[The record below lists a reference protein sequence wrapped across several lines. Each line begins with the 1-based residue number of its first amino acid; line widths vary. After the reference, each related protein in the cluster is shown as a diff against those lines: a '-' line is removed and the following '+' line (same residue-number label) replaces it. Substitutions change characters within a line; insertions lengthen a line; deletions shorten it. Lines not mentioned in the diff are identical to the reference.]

1 MSLHLRSKKM
11 ALFDSTGARR
21 HSWTDTTE
29 NGPHRSD
36 DKPQIP
42 AEST

>member
-11 ALFDSTGARR
+11 ALFDSVGARR

-29 NGPHRSD
+29 NGPGRSD
-36 DKPQIP
+36 GKPQIH
-42 AEST
+42 A